1 MKKSSL
7 INLSI
12 APLSRKSHW
21 IIEGFDLK
29 EEKKMMFPVDDLIN
43 IEPYTTNKR
52 LNKKKILEKLSKKDE
67 AINLVFELGEQQL
80 PSSKIPSFKN
90 FNILY

>member
-29 EEKKMMFPVDDLIN
+29 RKKMMFPVDDLIN
-43 IEPYTTNKR
+43 IEPY
-52 LNKKKILEKLSKKDE
+52 DE
-67 AINLVFELGEQQL
+67 QKA
-80 PSSKIPSFKN
+80 K
-90 FNILY
+90 